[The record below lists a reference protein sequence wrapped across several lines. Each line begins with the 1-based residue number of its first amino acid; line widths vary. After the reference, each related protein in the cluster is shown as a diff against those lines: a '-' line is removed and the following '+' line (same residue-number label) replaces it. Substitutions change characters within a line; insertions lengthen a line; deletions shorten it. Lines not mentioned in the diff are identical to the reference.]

1 MLGEAS
7 RSSEAAELPKA
18 ELWNGYSLLG
28 MPTAAMPPSDAKG
41 QHSYTVRLN
50 DSELDVDIS
59 IDVLMRCRAFFVKKP
74 TEKKTA
80 VYMGEVWQHCRGLGS
95 LLESCQVVQ
104 AGESIEVTQTDHW
117 MDDFCMADARHPYD
131 FACKLQMLS
140 RSIDGRTSFPCLED
154 R

>member
-1 MLGEAS
+1 MPCILRQEAY
-7 RSSEAAELPKA
+7 
-18 ELWNGYSLLG
+18 G
-28 MPTAAMPPSDAKG
+28 
-41 QHSYTVRLN
+41 
-50 DSELDVDIS
+50 
-59 IDVLMRCRAFFVKKP
+59 
-74 TEKKTA
+74 KKTA

-131 FACKLQMLS
+131 FACKLQMLT